1 MADENK
7 TEPAT
12 PRKRRKAREKGQVA
26 RSVEVVSA
34 VTLLL
39 VFGAV
44 SLLQGYMGDTF
55 NRLFRQLVGNAG
67 GMDISTE
74 TLPGI
79 FNLVIT
85 MTLTLLGP
93 VLIVVFAAGLLSS
106 MAQVGLVF
114 SSDPITPKLDR
125 INPINGFKRL
135 FSLRAAFDT
144 LKNLLKIL
152 AVAVIVV
159 MILRAEAPVLLML
172 SGMTPEAA
180 FAAVFRIALKIG
192 FVSSAVLLILALL
205 DYAYQ
210 RFEFEKGVRMSKRE
224 VKDEMKEQEGD
235 PLIKRRLREFGR
247 AIAFRR
253 MMQRVK
259 EADVVITNPTQYAV
273 ALLYEPEFAAPRIIA
288 KGKDYMAERIRREA
302 MKHGIPLYEDRY
314 LAQALYRL
322 EVDDIIP
329 PALFQAVAQVL
340 AFLTRVDEKLRR
352 KLSSLRA

>member
-259 EADVVITNPTQYAV
+259 EA
-273 ALLYEPEFAAPRIIA
+273 EFAAPRIIA